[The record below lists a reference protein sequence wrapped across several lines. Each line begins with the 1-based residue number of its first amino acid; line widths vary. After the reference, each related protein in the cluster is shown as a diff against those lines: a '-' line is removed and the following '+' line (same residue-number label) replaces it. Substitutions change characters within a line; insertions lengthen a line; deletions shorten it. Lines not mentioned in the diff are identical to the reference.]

1 MSNSRTK
8 SIIFYA
14 ISISIPFVLL
24 IILELGL
31 RASDYGKDYPL
42 FIPANAL
49 PSYMQ
54 PNENVINRFFPTPQ
68 FAPKVSPD
76 TQYFLANKPQ
86 DSFRIVVQ
94 GGSTAAGFPYGRWG
108 SLSGM
113 LQQRFKRL
121 YPERNIE
128 IINTAMA
135 SVNTY
140 TMLDFVDEIIQIE
153 PDLVL
158 IYAGHNEYLGVMG
171 VGSAFASKGGRE
183 ATLLYLKLKEFKIYR
198 LVESVYYKVFTSGET
213 EKTDERTLMAK
224 VAREKEIPYGSE
236 LYQQGVAQFAGN
248 MSLLLDKYEKADIP
262 VVLGNLV
269 SNEQDQIPFSAIK
282 DIDEKS
288 ILSWQNMDLQ
298 ARQTRLKKL
307 TLSTSNLTNT
317 DSQNLF
323 ELAYHHY
330 FMAEYGLAQKYFSQ
344 AKDLDLLRFRAPE
357 EFNQIIQ
364 KLSARPLVAL
374 ADVQAR
380 IRQDAQNGIIGNKH
394 ILEHLHP
401 TARGYFMLAD
411 AFTQRIISS
420 DQLGVIRQDS
430 LEDAWQ
436 EMPITVADKQFAEYK
451 IARLT
456 SDYPFRLTP
465 VKVPQ
470 PSDNGIEG
478 QAVRDRIGGE
488 DWLSLNRKLLPLYQ
502 RAKNLPEA
510 ALISGLLADALP
522 NNYNLSYIAG
532 LTYKK
537 ASNLALSLYYL
548 NRALK
553 MNPTSISGNLSIAQ
567 NYFLMGQT
575 EKSMLHLQYVKKH
588 QPDHPAI
595 DRLIE
600 MVAKQL

>member
-1 MSNSRTK
+1 MTNSRNK

-14 ISISIPFVLL
+14 ISISIPFLL
-24 IILELGL
+24 LFVLELGL
-31 RASDYGKDYPL
+31 RTTEYGTDYPL
-42 FIPANAL
+42 FIPAKAL
-49 PSYMQ
+49 PGYMQ
-54 PNENVINRFFPTPQ
+54 PNDNVINRFFPGPQ

-76 TQYFLANKPQ
+76 TQYFLENKPR

-121 YPERNIE
+121 YPEKNIE

-140 TMLDFVDEIIQIE
+140 TLLDFVEEIIQIE

-183 ATLLYLKLKEFKIYR
+183 ATLLYLRLKNLKIYR
-198 LVESVYYKVFTSGET
+198 LVESAYYKIFTSDVT

-224 VAREKEIPYGSE
+224 VAREKEIAYGGE
-236 LYQQGVAQFAGN
+236 LYRQGLQQFEGN
-248 MSLLLDKYEKADIP
+248 MSLLLDKYAKADIP

-269 SNEQDQIPFSAIK
+269 SNEQDQIPFSAVK
-282 DIDEKS
+282 EIDEKS
-288 ILSWQNMDLQ
+288 ILAWQNMDLVT
-298 ARQTRLKKL
+298 RQKRLRKL
-307 TLSTSNLTNT
+307 TPSASSLANTNSQST
-317 DSQNLF
+317 F

-330 FMAEYGLAQKYFSQ
+330 FMGEYDLAQKYFSQ
-344 AKDLDLLRFRAPE
+344 AKDFDLLRFRAPE
-357 EFNQIIQ
+357 AFNKIIQ
-364 KLSARPLVAL
+364 KLSARPSVAL
-374 ADVQAR
+374 ADVQGK
-380 IRQDAQNGIIGNKH
+380 IRQDTQNGIIGNKH
-394 ILEHLHP
+394 VLEHLHP
-401 TARGYFMLAD
+401 SARGYFMLAD
-411 AFTQRIISS
+411 AYVQQIISS
-420 DQLGVIRQDS
+420 ELLGANHEIS
-430 LEDAWQ
+430 LEKAWQ
-436 EMPITVADKQFAEYK
+436 EMPITQADKQFGEYK

-465 VKVPQ
+465 IKVAK
-470 PSDNGIEG
+470 PSGNSIEA
-478 QAVRDRIGGE
+478 QALRDRIGGE
-488 DWLSLNRKLLPLYQ
+488 HWLSLNRKLLPLYQ

-537 ASNLALSLYYL
+537 ANNLAISLYYL

-553 MNPTSISGNLSIAQ
+553 MKPGSISGNLSIAQ
-567 NYFLMGQT
+567 NYFLMGQA
-575 EKSMLHLQYVKKH
+575 EKSMQHLEFVKKNK
-588 QPDHPAI
+588 PDHPAI

-600 MVAKQL
+600 TVSKQQ